1 MSTKQSMSKKDA
13 LTTSELNLLWY
24 LLDEW
29 MQRTQSTMPVGPGT
43 HTADA
48 MALLQQLHIIRKKLK
63 AHP

>member
-43 HTADA
+43 ADA

-63 AHP
+63 VHP